1 MLLGP
6 VAADAS
12 AVVPTP
18 KVPASLTNPLITAE
32 VIPIICSI
40 LGCESLTTSQMKNLC
55 GDGNGAFRYTAS
67 FKVALTQRFSI
78 LGDAYATLLNNL
90 SKTDSGVSSNIVK
103 K

>member
-1 MLLGP
+1 M
-6 VAADAS
+6 
-12 AVVPTP
+12 
-18 KVPASLTNPLITAE
+18 
-32 VIPIICSI
+32 
-40 LGCESLTTSQMKNLC
+40 TTSQMKNLC

-103 K
+103 KVKQFLKNKSDRASEKGVGVAQRLSRRTIGKL